1 METNEQK
8 KTHPTKSLGGL
19 GELFQ
24 GVFFFCAR
32 IKMDKRSECT
42 EKHGGV
48 LLRNGGKWP
57 GFLLLKSDPVG
68 NHDWP
73 QH

>member
-1 METNEQK
+1 
-8 KTHPTKSLGGL
+8 
-19 GELFQ
+19 
-24 GVFFFCAR
+24 
-32 IKMDKRSECT
+32 MDKRSECT